1 MKNPPTDSGIHAL
14 VRMIAEKAPTT
25 TIGELLADPSFG
37 PRFRALAIGQ
47 LLGAA
52 PATTPAAPT
61 RAPLASKQIASASR
75 ASIGS
80 IDVRTPAGRE
90 VYDTSVL
97 AAIAAHREPAS
108 ATDVRAKAGGTDL
121 QFRAAV
127 ERLIEEKKVRRT
139 GKARGTRYSAA

>member
-1 MKNPPTDSGIHAL
+1 MKNTPADSGIHAL

-37 PRFRALAIGQ
+37 PRFRALPIGQ

-52 PATTPAAPT
+52 PPAPPVAPT
-61 RAPLASKQIASASR
+61 RPQATKQTASGPRTSTA
-75 ASIGS
+75 S

-127 ERLIEEKKVRRT
+127 ERLIAEKKVRRT